1 MYANYT
7 DVPENWG
14 LKEYGI
20 YSTQCLNCVGTVAE
34 VLESTSCCVEE
45 LCYLIIKQS
54 SDINVVDDR
63 AATED
68 PRLPK
73 PFHEPQQSLPR
84 HRKWS
89 STAII
94 DDEVDG

>member
-20 YSTQCLNCVGTVAE
+20 YSTQCLKCIGTVAE
-34 VLESTSCCVEE
+34 VLEPTSCCVEE

-63 AATED
+63 AAIED
-68 PRLPK
+68 SRLPK
-73 PFHEPQQSLPR
+73 PFHEPQQRLPR
-84 HRKWS
+84 DRKWS
-89 STAII
+89 STVIAG
-94 DDEVDG
+94 DEVAC